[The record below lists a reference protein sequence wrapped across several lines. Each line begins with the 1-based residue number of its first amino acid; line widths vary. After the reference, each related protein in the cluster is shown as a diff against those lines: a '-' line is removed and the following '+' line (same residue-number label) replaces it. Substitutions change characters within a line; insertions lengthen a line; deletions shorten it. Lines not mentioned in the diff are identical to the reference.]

1 MRKLEKMNKRMFE
14 LSFMN
19 VLLCL
24 LVVFIHVSSEAVIN
38 LQKQSFQFFAVS
50 SFNRAIAFVVQ
61 GFIFLSALKLI
72 KFSNNF
78 SAKRFYLGRART
90 IVLPYMLWV
99 VIYYIYFMRNGYFT
113 FSLCDLA
120 GYVLVGDLVS
130 HFYFIVLIV
139 QFYALAPLWLAL
151 SGRMNAFSLIALG
164 GAASLAA
171 SFAPKFL
178 SVISVDFPYTD
189 RVFVT
194 YMIYWMLGCAAGK
207 DYDKFK
213 SALMSHRGA
222 VYFTFASLCVADVA
236 FYQRTVTGGGVFV
249 FAEQLHILYCTA
261 AILAVF
267 PLSCS
272 VKEFDGKS
280 GRIRA
285 FFATLDMSTYNIYLS
300 HCLVI
305 FICNDYMNRF
315 GIVSLAK
322 RYALRCVFVYFITVS
337 LCMAWQYAKKR
348 RILDKS
354 ARM

>member
-1 MRKLEKMNKRMFE
+1 MAKMKKRMFE

-19 VLLCL
+19 VVLCL

-61 GFIFLSALKLI
+61 GFIFLSALKLV
-72 KFSNNF
+72 KFSKNF

-90 IVLPYMLWV
+90 IVLPYVLWV

-113 FSLCDLA
+113 FNLRELA
-120 GYVLVGDLVS
+120 RYVLVGDLVS

-151 SGRMNAFSLIALG
+151 SRRMSAFSLVALG
-164 GAASLAA
+164 GAVSLAA
-171 SFAPKFL
+171 SFVPVFL
-178 SVISVDFPYTD
+178 ARASVGFPYTD

-222 VYFTFASLCVADVA
+222 VYFAFAALCLADAA
-236 FYQRTVTGGGVFV
+236 FYHRAVTGGAVFA

-267 PLSCS
+267 VLSCS
-272 VKEFDGKS
+272 VKEFDEKS
-280 GRIRA
+280 GRCGA
-285 FFATLDMSTYNIYLS
+285 FFATLDMSTYNMYLS

-305 FICNDYMNRF
+305 FICNDYMNRL
-315 GIVSLAK
+315 GIVSLGI
-322 RYALRCVFVYFITVS
+322 RYALRCVFVYFITLT

-348 RILDKS
+348 RIFGES
-354 ARM
+354 AQIQ